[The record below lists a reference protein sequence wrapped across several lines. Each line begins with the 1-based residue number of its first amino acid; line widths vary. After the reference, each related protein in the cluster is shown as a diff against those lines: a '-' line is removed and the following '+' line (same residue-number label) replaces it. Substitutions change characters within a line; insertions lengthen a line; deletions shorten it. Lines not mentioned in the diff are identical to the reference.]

1 MPQIAN
7 LGLFTKPSKVVSR
20 KFFMERIY
28 HLQLKREMLKGARF
42 ALLTGNP
49 QRVEKIAKFY
59 DPQARHLSITIS
71 TGIGGPSTAIVIEE
85 LAKLGI
91 DTFIRLGTSG
101 AIQKFIKLPDLIITT
116 GSVRLDGTSTHYAP
130 IEYPAVANYEIVSA
144 LIHAA
149 DALSIPY
156 HVGITASTDSF
167 YPGQERYESFSG
179 YVIKNFQGTLQEWQK
194 LGVLNYEMESAT
206 LFTICNALRLRVGC
220 VTCAIV
226 NRVVKNKDQIQQ
238 KTLALAEEII
248 AKAGIEALRQLFSTT
263 S

>member
-1 MPQIAN
+1 
-7 LGLFTKPSKVVSR
+7 
-20 KFFMERIY
+20 MERIY
-28 HLQLKREMLKGARF
+28 HLQLKKEMLKGARF

-59 DPQARHLSITIS
+59 DPQARHLSTHREFTSWLGYLDTIPVLTIS

-101 AIQKFIKLPDLIITT
+101 AIQKYIKLPDLIITT
-116 GSVRLDGTSTHYAP
+116 GSVRLDGTSIHYAP
-130 IEYPAVANYEIVSA
+130 IEYPAVADHEIVNA

-156 HVGITASTDSF
+156 HVGITASTDTF

-179 YVIKNFQGTLQEWQK
+179 YIIKNFQGTLQEWQK

-206 LFTICNALRLRVGC
+206 LFTVCNALRLRAGC
-220 VTCAIV
+220 ITCAIV

>member
-1 MPQIAN
+1 
-7 LGLFTKPSKVVSR
+7 
-20 KFFMERIY
+20 MERIY
-28 HLQLKREMLKGARF
+28 HLQLQKEMLKGARF

-49 QRVEKIAKFY
+49 QRVEKIAKLY
-59 DPQARHLSITIS
+59 DPQARHLSTHREFTSWLGYLDKVPVITIS

-101 AIQKFIKLPDLIITT
+101 AIQKSITLPDLIITT

-130 IEYPAVANYEIVSA
+130 IEYPAVADHEIVSA
-144 LIHAA
+144 LINAA

-156 HVGITASTDSF
+156 HVGITASTDTF
-167 YPGQERYESFSG
+167 YPGQERYDSFSG
-179 YVIKNFQGTLQEWQK
+179 YIIKNFQGTLQEWQK

-206 LFTICNALRLRVGC
+206 LFTVCNALGLRAGC
-220 VTCAIV
+220 ITCAIV
-226 NRVVKNKDQIQQ
+226 NRVVKNKDKIQQ
-238 KTLALAEEII
+238 KTLALAEEIL
-248 AKAGIEALRQLFSTT
+248 AKAGIEALRQLFSKI